1 MLCAVHDA
9 GGHMLKDLSA
19 DQILSLAFI
28 GSHFG
33 GVAHNINTPLSAIFG
48 RMELLQ
54 MRLAKIHPAAG
65 DEASH
70 AELEKCR
77 HDLDVI
83 GQSCTR
89 IDDTLKNCISA
100 SRTVLK
106 NQPAVLQLDML
117 LQSVLEFLNA
127 DMEFKHHTHKAY
139 EFQENIPSVTADPL
153 SFSLTFL
160 ELLYNARGAMLNAP
174 EKRLTVA
181 MSVADGCIDI
191 CFRDTGCG
199 IAPHSRQELLAL
211 LQSPLPNDIEPGLES
226 GLQRVGRLMRP
237 YGATFDIQSAPGDTL
252 FKIRLPLVQP
262 QV

>member
-1 MLCAVHDA
+1 
-9 GGHMLKDLSA
+9 MLKDLSA

-70 AELEKCR
+70 AEIEKCR

-117 LQSVLEFLNA
+117 LQSVLAFLNA
-127 DMEFKHHTHKAY
+127 DMEFKHQTQKAY
-139 EFQENIPSVTADPL
+139 EFQENIPSVTADPV

-160 ELLYNARGAMLNAP
+160 ELLDNARCAMLNAP

-181 MSVADGCIDI
+181 MSVADGCIAI

-199 IAPHSRQELLAL
+199 IAPHTRQELLDL
-211 LQSPLPNDIEPGLES
+211 LHKPFNGDSEISRES
-226 GLQRVGRLMRP
+226 GLQRVGRLMQP
-237 YGATFDIQSAPGDTL
+237 YDAAFDIQSSPGDTL
-252 FKIRLPLVQP
+252 FKLCIPLAQTHG
-262 QV
+262 